1 MRNAHQTMELM
12 RGAIALNNAAISLLE
27 RGHATKALRVF
38 RTVVSFLQESTKTSV
53 SSEKLRQE
61 LYQAASQVASA
72 KRKVQLLWE
81 VQVVDDDDDAAKYE
95 ATVYGPSSSIG
106 FVLRLGNLYTEECTM
121 STFQYL
127 TTSILCNFALAYRC
141 GYVSTKCANL
151 LVGAAQTLRTAKFL
165 LLGSA
170 QKTDDL
176 YELYR
181 WQVLLSL
188 LRQTTAQVSRD
199 AMVLEDKPS
208 LLCAQGLAK
217 LDDDA
222 TVSIVDPEEA
232 EYIKQVYRRQKIAAP
247 AA

>member
-1 MRNAHQTMELM
+1 MRA
-12 RGAIALNNAAISLLE
+12 AIALNNAAVSLLE
-27 RGHATKALRVF
+27 KGHATKALRVF
-38 RTVVSFLQESTKTSV
+38 RTVVSFLQESTKTAV
-53 SSEKLRQE
+53 STEKLRQE
-61 LYQAASQVASA
+61 LRQAASQVAST
-72 KRKVQLLWE
+72 KRKAQQLWE
-81 VQVVDDDDDAAKYE
+81 VQVVDDDDDAAKHE

-106 FVLRLGNLYTEECTM
+106 FVLRLGNLYTEECTL

-127 TTSILCNFALAYRC
+127 TTAILCNFALAYRC
-141 GYVSTKCANL
+141 GYVSTKRPNL
-151 LVGAAQTLRTAKFL
+151 LVGATQTLRTAKFL
-165 LLGSA
+165 LIGSA
-170 QKTDDL
+170 QKVEEL

-188 LRQTTAQVSRD
+188 LRQTAAQVSRD
-199 AMVLEDKPS
+199 AMVLEGEPS

-222 TVSIVDPEEA
+222 TESIVDPEEV